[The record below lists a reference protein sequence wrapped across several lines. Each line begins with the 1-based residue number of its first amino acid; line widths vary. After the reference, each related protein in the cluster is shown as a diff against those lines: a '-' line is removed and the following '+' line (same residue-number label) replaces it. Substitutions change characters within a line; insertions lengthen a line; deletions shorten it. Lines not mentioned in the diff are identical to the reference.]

1 MTPTTFRIFC
11 PISLSLITLFCSNMA
26 FSQVAQTSVPTGVRT
41 ASDNEDLTDL
51 SLEDLMKVVVVSA
64 SKFPQSSSQAPS
76 AVQVLTAEDIRL
88 NGWRTL
94 AEALDS
100 LPGLYASNDRAYGFL
115 GARGFMVPGD
125 YNMRFLLLLDGQP
138 LNDNLYGQ
146 ANLGHEFQIDMSL
159 IDRIEYVPG
168 PGSSIYGSNA
178 MFGVIN
184 VLTRKA
190 SSLPRLSASTRIQ
203 GDGWKEFD
211 LQVAH
216 HSDGGGPELVF
227 ALSRAN
233 KSGHDLHYPDAMG
246 LPTADG
252 SASADGIAHGLDRM
266 LVTRA
271 FAGLRQGDFS
281 VSAWAAQRNVHP
293 SSALYNA
300 NFNDARAHVID
311 TSFALAGAYQHA
323 ISQDLNVNVRMAYQK
338 ITFHG
343 DVPYFFPSVGSF
355 VIQDKSDGSWLS
367 GEARV
372 LYTAL
377 PEHKLVAGIDFQ
389 SDLKA
394 SQENAAL
401 DIPVIQPFS
410 INALKHRIGT
420 FLQDEWNFSPDW
432 RLNIG
437 LRNDHYSDGNSKF
450 SPRLGLIW
458 NAREKTTLKLLAG
471 RAYRFANKYEAEY
484 ARGENVLA
492 NPNLQPETIRTVE
505 AVASYHIETGQ
516 EIGASLFDYQLNNLI
531 RQTNNG
537 NNVLQYQNQAAVNA
551 QGLEL
556 FHKLRHKNGFNMM
569 SSVAFNRSRDISGQA
584 LSNSPHWI
592 GKINLRRPLWK
603 EALVGA
609 VEMNAVG
616 PRRIDWRGEQRQLGS
631 QTQVNLA
638 LTASR
643 IAHGLDVQLRLVNLF
658 DKNTVYPASDV
669 TAVST
674 LPTGGRQW
682 QLELNY
688 AF

>member
-1 MTPTTFRIFC
+1 MTSTQFRIFYTI
-11 PISLSLITLFCSNMA
+11 PFTLIALFCSNI
-26 FSQVAQTSVPTGVRT
+26 VLAQ
-41 ASDNEDLTDL
+41 ASLSASESEDLTDL

-64 SKFPQSSSQAPS
+64 SKFPQASTQAPS

-125 YNMRFLLLLDGQP
+125 YNMRFQLLLDGQP

-190 SSLPRLSASTRIQ
+190 SSISNLSAYSRI
-203 GDGWKEFD
+203 
-211 LQVAH
+211 
-216 HSDGGGPELVF
+216 HSDGWTELNLQGAHQLGGSGSELVYS
-227 ALSRAN
+227 LSRAN
-233 KSGHDLHYPDAMG
+233 KSGRDLYYPDAIG

-252 SASADGIAHGLDRM
+252 SASSDGIARGLDQM
-266 LVTRA
+266 FVTRA
-271 FAGLRQGDFS
+271 FVGLRQGDFA
-281 VSAWAAQRNVHP
+281 VSAWAAQRDVRP
-293 SSALYNA
+293 SSGLSNG
-300 NFNDARAHVID
+300 NFNDARLHIID
-311 TSFALAGAYQHA
+311 TSYAIASTYQCA
-323 ISQDLNVNVRMAYQK
+323 IKQDLNLNIRLAYQK
-338 ITFHG
+338 ITFQG

-355 VIQDKSDGSWLS
+355 VIRDQSDGSWLS

-372 LYTAL
+372 LYTAFAN
-377 PEHKLVAGIDFQ
+377 HKLIAGLDFQ

-394 SQENAAL
+394 SQDNAAL
-401 DIPVIQPFS
+401 EVPVIEAFS
-410 INALKHRIGT
+410 INALKRRVGA
-420 FLQDEWNFSPDW
+420 FLQDEWIFLPDW

-437 LRNDHYSDGNSKF
+437 LRNDNYSDGHSKL
-450 SPRLGLIW
+450 SPRVALIW
-458 NAREKTTLKLLAG
+458 NANEKTTLKLLAG

-492 NPNLQPETIRTVE
+492 NPHLLPETIRTVE
-505 AVASYHIETGQ
+505 AVASYQIEARQ

-537 NNVLQYQNQAAVNA
+537 NNVLQFQNQHSVKA
-551 QGLEL
+551 QGLEV
-556 FHKLRHKNGFNMM
+556 FHRLRSKSGINLL
-569 SSVAFNRSRDISGQA
+569 SSFALNHSRDFFGKE

-592 GKINLRRPLWK
+592 GKVNLRRPLWQENLVAAV
-603 EALVGA
+603 EAL
-609 VEMNAVG
+609 AVG
-616 PRRIDWRGEQRQLGS
+616 PRRIDWRGDQRQLGP

-638 LTASR
+638 LTATQ
-643 IAHGLDVQLRLVNLF
+643 IAKGVDLQLRLVNLF
-658 DKNTVYPASDV
+658 DRKIAYPASDV
-669 TAVST
+669 TAVPT

-682 QLELNY
+682 QLGLSY

>member
-1 MTPTTFRIFC
+1 MTSTTFRIFC
-11 PISLSLITLFCSNMA
+11 PISLSLIALFCSNMA
-26 FSQVAQTSVPTGVRT
+26 FAQVVRT
-41 ASDNEDLTDL
+41 ASDSEDLTDL

-64 SKFPQSSSQAPS
+64 SKFPQSSTQAPS

-100 LPGLYASNDRAYGFL
+100 LPGLYASSDRAYGFL

-146 ANLGHEFQIDMSL
+146 ANLGHEFQVDMSL

-190 SSLPRLSASTRIQ
+190 SNMPRLGSNIRIQ
-203 GDGWKEFD
+203 SDGWTELD
-211 LQVAH
+211 LQGAH
-216 HSDGGGPELVF
+216 HIDSGGPDLVF
-227 ALSRAN
+227 SLSRAN
-233 KSGHDLHYPDAMG
+233 KSGRDLFYPDAIG
-246 LPTADG
+246 LPTYDG
-252 SASADGIAHGLDRM
+252 SASTDGIARGLDHM

-271 FAGLRQGDFS
+271 FAGLRQGGFS
-281 VSAWAAQRNVHP
+281 ISAWAAQRDVRP
-293 SSALYNA
+293 SSGLSNG
-300 NFNDARAHVID
+300 NFNDPRLHIVD
-311 TSFALAGAYQHA
+311 TSYAVAGAYQRTLK
-323 ISQDLNVNVRMAYQK
+323 QDVDLNVRLAYQQ
-338 ITFHG
+338 ITFLG
-343 DVPYFFPSVGSF
+343 DVPYFFPNVGSF
-355 VIQDKSDGSWLS
+355 VIRDRSNGSWLS

-377 PEHKLVAGIDFQ
+377 PDHKVVAGLDFQ
-389 SDLKA
+389 FDLKA
-394 SQENAAL
+394 RQENAAL
-401 DIPVIQPFS
+401 EIPVIEPFS
-410 INALKHRIGT
+410 ISALKRRLGT
-420 FLQDEWNFSPDW
+420 FLQDEWNFSTDW

-437 LRNDHYSDGNSKF
+437 LRNDHYSDGKSKF
-450 SPRLGLIW
+450 SPRLALIW
-458 NAREKTTLKLLAG
+458 SASENATLKLLAG

-484 ARGENVLA
+484 ARGVNVLA
-492 NPNLQPETIRTVE
+492 NPYLQPETIRTIE
-505 AVASYHIETGQ
+505 AVANYQIEPGQ

-531 RQTNNG
+531 RQTNDG
-537 NNVLQYQNQAAVNA
+537 NNVLQFQNQAAVNA
-551 QGLEL
+551 QGLEI
-556 FHKLRHKNGFNMM
+556 FHKLRSKNGLNLT
-569 SSVAFNRSRDISGQA
+569 SSLAFNHSRDISGQE

-592 GKINLRRPLWK
+592 AKFSLRRPLWQ
-603 EALVGA
+603 ENLVAA

-616 PRRIDWRGEQRQLGS
+616 PRRADWRGDQRQLGT

-638 LTASR
+638 LTAQR
-643 IAHGLDVQLRLVNLF
+643 IAHGLDLQLRLVNLL
-658 DKNTVYPASDV
+658 DKNTVYPAADV
-669 TAVST
+669 TAVPT

-682 QLELNY
+682 QLGLNY